1 MKEEKEGRGILRN
14 LEIRNKRGKKL
25 RKEENKR
32 K

>member
-14 LEIRNKRGKKL
+14 LEIRNKRGEKI
-25 RKEENKR
+25 RKGR